1 MPSSKPLVVR
11 PVLPL
16 LLAQAPEAAQ
26 TRFLEFFAAQLRN
39 RHTRAAYQRA
49 IGRFMQWCHQ
59 QGVVELRQIQTL
71 HVAAYIEAFTTS
83 ESARP
88 TVKQHLAAIRM
99 LFDWLVTGQVV
110 PTNPA
115 AAVRGPKHVVRR
127 GKTPVLTA
135 AEAKQLIEAIP
146 SEQPA
151 ATLLDLRDRAL
162 ISLMLYSF
170 ARVSAICGMKVQD
183 YHAQGK
189 RWWLRL
195 LEKGGKVHE
204 LPVHHKAEAALDAY
218 LQATGFAEAPRSP
231 LWRSADGR
239 SERLT
244 HRAMDRVDVYRMVR
258 RRALAA
264 GLPLGTVCCHTFRA
278 TGITVFLQNGGQIE
292 TAAQIAA
299 HESPRTTKLYD
310 RRCDRIVL
318 EEIER
323 IRL

>member
-1 MPSSKPLVVR
+1 MSLVPPPSPL
-11 PVLPL
+11 PFI
-16 LLAQAPEAAQ
+16 LAQAPRAVQ
-26 TRFLEFFAAQLRN
+26 TRFMEFFAAQLRN
-39 RHTRAAYQRA
+39 RHTRTAYQRA
-49 IGRFMQWCHQ
+49 IGKFMNWCHAC
-59 QGVVELRQIQTL
+59 GITELRQIEPL
-71 HVAAYIEAFTTS
+71 HVAAYIEVFTTS
-83 ESARP
+83 EAARP

-115 AAVRGPKHVVRR
+115 ASVRGPKHVVRR
-127 GKTPVLTA
+127 GKTPVLSA
-135 AEAKQLIEAIP
+135 AETRQLLDSIKGTGLI
-146 SEQPA
+146 
-151 ATLLDLRDRAL
+151 DLRDRAL

-183 YHAQGK
+183 YYPVGK

-218 LQATGFAEAPRSP
+218 LQATGIADQPRSP
-231 LWRSADGR
+231 LWRTAYGRAD
-239 SERLT
+239 RLT
-244 HRAMDRVDVYRMVR
+244 HLAMDRVDAYRMIR
-258 RRALAA
+258 RRALAV
-264 GLPLGTVCCHTFRA
+264 GLALGSVCCHTFRA
-278 TGITVFLQNGGQIE
+278 TGITVFLENGGQIE

-310 RRCDRIVL
+310 RRSDRIAL

-323 IRL
+323 IRV